1 MNDEKMIR
9 LIRNCKVC
17 LISVLIFIVC
27 LALPTCSDTECK
39 SIVLY
44 DDRLCNNDTG
54 ITLGLKLQDKLY
66 YRKIF
71 SHTKSVR
78 IIKGSE
84 ICSVEHDSSFCA
96 KIISSNNSIN
106 VYIFPNGIVKDD
118 YDYYVVNDANKVYA
132 FFIECYDSVAK
143 RNYYIFSK
151 DNVLKKETEIL
162 YSDNYLE
169 KLQELGDEDIG
180 FYNDDAQPLR
190 CPYAGYVIQDNKGEF
205 LLLSTLWDG
214 YTIN

>member
-1 MNDEKMIR
+1 MTR
-9 LIRNCKVC
+9 LIKNYKIC
-17 LISVLIFIVC
+17 LISFFLLSGCLI
-27 LALPTCSDTECK
+27 LSTCSTTECK

-44 DDRLCNNDTG
+44 DYRFDNNDIG
-54 ITLGLKLQDKLY
+54 ITLGLKLQNKLY
-66 YRKIF
+66 YRKFF

-151 DNVLKKETEIL
+151 DNALKKETEIL
-162 YSDNYLE
+162 YSDNYL
-169 KLQELGDEDIG
+169 KKIQELGDEDIG
-180 FYNDDAQPLR
+180 FYNDDAQPLS

-214 YTIN
+214 YTVN

>member
-1 MNDEKMIR
+1 MIR

-27 LALPTCSDTECK
+27 LTLSTCSDTERK
-39 SIVLY
+39 SIILY
-44 DDRLCNNDTG
+44 DYRLCNNDTR

-84 ICSVEHDSSFCA
+84 ICSVEHDSSFCT
-96 KIISSNNSIN
+96 KIISNNSNIN
-106 VYIFPNGIVKDD
+106 VYIFPNGAVKND
-118 YDYYVVNDANKVYA
+118 YDSYIVSDAKEVYA
-132 FFIECYDSVAK
+132 FFI
-143 RNYYIFSK
+143 
-151 DNVLKKETEIL
+151 
-162 YSDNYLE
+162 
-169 KLQELGDEDIG
+169 
-180 FYNDDAQPLR
+180 NDDAQPLS
-190 CPYAGYVIQDNKGEF
+190 CPYAGYVIQDSKGDF

-214 YTIN
+214 YTVN

>member
-1 MNDEKMIR
+1 MTR
-9 LIRNCKVC
+9 LIKNYKIC
-17 LISVLIFIVC
+17 LISFFILSGCLI
-27 LALPTCSDTECK
+27 LSACSTTECK

-44 DDRLCNNDTG
+44 DYRLDNNDIG

-118 YDYYVVNDANKVYA
+118 YDYYVVNDANTVYA
-132 FFIECYDSVAK
+132 FFIECYDSIAK

-162 YSDNYLE
+162 YSDNYLK

-180 FYNDDAQPLR
+180 FYNDDAQPLSY
-190 CPYAGYVIQDNKGEF
+190 PYAGYVIQDNKGEF